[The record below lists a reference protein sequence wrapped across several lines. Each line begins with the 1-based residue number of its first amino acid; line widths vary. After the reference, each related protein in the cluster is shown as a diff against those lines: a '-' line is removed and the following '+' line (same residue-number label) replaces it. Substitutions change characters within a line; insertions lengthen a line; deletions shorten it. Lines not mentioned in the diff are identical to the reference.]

1 MKSRNLLKLSLLFIG
16 ILLSGN
22 FIFAQTKTEK
32 ETLSIDTDHAAITME
47 AKKVG
52 SYLEVRV
59 YNNHNITYNITFSTE
74 VTLRGN
80 KGEITKTLQTSGEV
94 APNKSNYAYAHI
106 GEADPAT
113 TTYFSLENAR
123 NINFS
128 AKPINTQAAQESTTN
143 NHQNTNTTTTANSD
157 PRPGA
162 NASVQELAAWQKRQY
177 ANTSRTSNNTSQ
189 NNYTSNNTA
198 TSTQNTSNNGVTQ
211 ADLNDLLE
219 RNRQESNRILGLSPS
234 TANKTAEQ
242 TAGDGIMGIADAWVK
257 SRQERE
263 EREER
268 EEEKKRIRAE
278 NERIE
283 RDERLR
289 KISNRSIIINKYQ
302 PKEIPLSSREKA
314 PKLFYFIYAF
324 DNANLNQ
331 EYGAAVYVSNVF
343 EIGTFN
349 DGTRAYTSTVK
360 KEIEF
365 LTKYTETLHGY
376 YYTADEAEK
385 LRQSFISLLQDNGVA
400 IYNISYKGKPS
411 TKKDN
416 ANSET
421 NKKPDSKYGK
431 SIIINDQNLA
441 PAKINTS
448 KPTEVPKRN
457 IEKAE
462 EEKKKSKYGKTIKIE

>member
-1 MKSRNLLKLSLLFIG
+1 MKYFFIIG
-16 ILLSGN
+16 ILS
-22 FIFAQTKTEK
+22 FINPLFSQTKTEK
-32 ETLSIDTDHAAITME
+32 ETLSIDTDHPAITME

-59 YNNHNITYNITFSTE
+59 YNNHNVTYDITFSTE

-80 KGEITKTLQTSGEV
+80 KGEITKTLQTSAEV
-94 APNKSNYAYAHI
+94 APNKSNYSYAHI

-128 AKPINTQAAQESTTN
+128 AKPINPQGAQETATN
-143 NHQNTNTTTTANSD
+143 SYQNTNTTTSNNQ
-157 PRPGA
+157 RPNP
-162 NASVQELAAWQKRQY
+162 NASVQELAAWQRKQY
-177 ANTSRTSNNTSQ
+177 ANTTSNNTSQ
-189 NNYTSNNTA
+189 NHYSNNSNNTTA
-198 TSTQNTSNNGVTQ
+198 AQNNANNGVTQ
-211 ADLNDLLE
+211 SDLNDLLE

-234 TANKTAEQ
+234 NANKTVEQ
-242 TAGDGIMGIADAWVK
+242 TVGDGIMGIADAWVK

-278 NERIE
+278 NERME
-283 RDERLR
+283 REERER
-289 KISNRSIIINKYQ
+289 KISNRSIIINKYH

-314 PKLFYFIYAF
+314 TKIFYFIYAY
-324 DNANLNQ
+324 DHTNLNQ
-331 EYGAAVYVSNVF
+331 EYGATVYVSNVF
-343 EIGTFN
+343 EIGNFT

-360 KEIEF
+360 NEIEH

-400 IYNISYKGKPS
+400 IYNIRYKGKPS

-421 NKKPDSKYGK
+421 NKKTASKYGK

-457 IEKAE
+457 IEKAAE
-462 EEKKKSKYGKTIKIE
+462 EEKNKQSKYGKTIKIE